1 MLFQMESPKIPPFEK
16 LIIINELILSIN
28 RPAAEMALGL
38 STIAL

>member
-28 RPAAEMALGL
+28 RPAEMAL